1 MDHNH
6 KEGGFVGA
14 VILKRSKG
22 KSDMGFRMIV
32 TSDGESRGM
41 DGEKECLGR
50 RSRFLARS

>member
-6 KEGGFVGA
+6 KEGGFVGT
-14 VILKRSKG
+14 VILKSKG
-22 KSDMGFRMIV
+22 RSDMGFRTIV

-41 DGEKECLGR
+41 GGEKECLGR